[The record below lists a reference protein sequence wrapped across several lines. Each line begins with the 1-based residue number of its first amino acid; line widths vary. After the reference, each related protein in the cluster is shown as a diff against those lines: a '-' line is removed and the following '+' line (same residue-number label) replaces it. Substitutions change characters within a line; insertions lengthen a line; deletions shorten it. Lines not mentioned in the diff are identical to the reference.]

1 MHTFLRLAT
10 LALLLH
16 ANALFAQAIS
26 TDPVLNCGATEKTEA
41 LHLVYPAYL
50 QLEKKLEQ
58 AWSAYAQKGRAAGKS
73 NPPPFTLPIVF
84 HIVHENGAENIS
96 NAAVERGLAYA
107 NEAFANVG
115 YYDQGTG
122 VNTQIQFCLARRDPD
137 NNPTN
142 GINRIVSPLT
152 NLDSNDDRDLK
163 DLSRWNTREYINVWV
178 VKEICGLGLGCG
190 VAGYAYYPSAHGS
203 GIDGIVMEAR
213 WLAGDEAAAGVLIHE
228 LGHYLGLR
236 HTFDGGCT
244 NDDCTRDGDA
254 VCDTPPD
261 QSKAAVPCTGTANS
275 CTTDVNSGFATDQN
289 DMFINYMDYGH
300 FRCYSAF
307 TAGQRDRMHF
317 FIDGIR
323 RSLLES
329 RGCQDPCPAVVT
341 ANFSGGDVT
350 VDVGTT
356 INFTN
361 LSSNGDRYTWTNG
374 NTIFS
379 TTFNASFT
387 FNSNGTYRIT
397 LVVES
402 DDNLCQSA
410 TITQTVRVVCPVTA
424 SFDVPALV
432 YVNVGDTLRNT
443 STNASTF
450 RWTVDGTQVSTA
462 EDYPFT
468 FTATG
473 LRRVCLE
480 TSNGLCG
487 DNYCRSVFVREPPCT
502 GPGCDGGGADDC
514 GEAFAYAYEQ
524 PGGQAEGHLNCV
536 VPATGGFFA
545 AGDLYGQPL
554 VMLING
560 DGTSAWQTQ
569 LYPPGFD
576 GTVTSMIIDQN
587 GLLAGIGFT
596 GGDESPRAF
605 AFQLDPADGS
615 VIWANA
621 YGGNLGSQAVGPRF
635 TSIFHTGPS
644 APYTLLGAT
653 DQASITAGQPSASFF
668 QLATADGALG
678 AINVRYNDG
687 SQSRLVDAVYDPTSA
702 LFYAVGS
709 SSGAAGGSSPLL
721 VALNAAGTVQWAKRL
736 NDFNGGTTEGLSID
750 LDGGDLVVLAT
761 NAAANPATGKAFRLW
776 KTDLLGNTTW
786 IRQLTPS
793 AAFSPERVRVHPNG
807 YLLLGNNTSTVR
819 QCLIQTDRD
828 GNGLW
833 AQAYDNQLGQT
844 RFPADRLRVDL
855 DRILLPTS
863 LEPGFSVPAL
873 LRLGPAG
880 NPPGE
885 CPQGG
890 PLELEESQLQG
901 RSLDQQLGTQSFQ
914 MEREAFFFEP
924 AFLALNPES
933 CRDTCPIPPPDTVPC
948 GAPFFLQYTEAD
960 AVDMTAFSA
969 VVPALG
975 QYFVGG
981 SSNGNAIV
989 LSINRDGT
997 INWKH
1002 RFDQDA
1008 ADGVVTD
1015 LKMDSNGMIIGTA
1028 DSEFGGLAFRINART
1043 GEVQWARNYTSNPVF
1058 HPTTILERS
1067 PGGDFLVLGKT
1078 NEGPDRPAA
1087 GALFPLA
1094 RTTGLPKA
1102 TNFLTLSASEETGI
1116 ADAVVDPRNGN
1127 VYTVTTLREPQ
1138 QSRAVLTLI
1147 RPDNSVGWSRALWD
1161 FTLSDDTIPQDRG
1174 AFLHLEENYRIGP
1187 ANAIVL
1193 VVGANPAQQTP
1204 FAQIAGQN
1212 FLVDITE
1219 DYTRRLTITFFGNAF
1234 NYRLHDFAYPPNS
1247 GPINLAYNELTR
1259 SHVLFTNISERGLE
1273 YKNWGPATETAKSSM
1288 ATDESHVLIAGRNTL
1303 TGGPVLVGHAITQ
1316 LGAEFCQPVDQETLT
1331 IFPVLSGSRSR
1342 EELIQNDL
1350 DLGVAFFSNT
1360 ATFGDFPLFLDPAA
1374 SCQPDCPVPEIC
1386 DNGIDDDDDGFVDCE
1401 DPDLVTDCCC
1411 LDSLT
1416 VDLGPDARLCPGEL
1430 LGAQTNRSGVT
1441 YLWSTG
1447 ATTDSIAIDQ
1457 PGDYW
1462 VEVTDSCGNIASDTL
1477 TLHLRPRPNL
1487 QLGPDTVLCS
1497 NAVIPLLAQDGFASY
1512 EWVDGSTE
1520 KRFTAYDAGVYWVV
1534 ATDSCGGVQRDTVR
1548 VSINPV
1554 TEIDLGRDTTICPG
1568 DTLRF
1573 QLSGFSNYQWSQSS
1587 FIDCTNCPE
1596 IRFAPTADT
1605 LLLVSAD
1612 LGPGCISSD
1621 SIRVRIFPLT
1631 GLRDSA
1637 FLCPGDS
1644 VIFGENT
1651 LFSAGQY
1658 LAVQTVNGCERT
1670 DTLDVFELPETL
1682 LRDTV
1687 QACAGTA
1694 VDIFGS
1700 PTTQAGEYSQTFTAA
1715 NGCDSTV
1722 VIRLEILETPLRSD
1736 TLRICQGD
1744 SVFLF
1749 GQFRRTAGL
1758 YEDRQTAANGCDST
1772 HRVLLEVANLTIS
1785 TRELNP
1791 DCGGAAAGAG
1801 EVLVNSNGRPFV
1813 VRWNTGDL
1821 TSSIVG
1827 LPAGDYSVTVT
1838 TDDGCS
1844 ATETL
1849 TISSATFRPI
1859 SIAAEAETCPGEN
1872 DGILRISGGTL
1883 GNSYSLDG
1891 GTTVFEDSLRTGLAP
1906 GNYELWATDAQGCTQ
1921 QLAFSV
1927 GVAAPL
1933 FINLP
1938 ADQSIRFG
1946 DSVNVVPI
1954 SNLPAGVSLTWGSSL
1969 GDSCRACPS
1978 LTLRPVSTVVVNV
1991 TMSDDRAC
1999 VATDETT
2006 IRVLRDNLFYVPN
2019 AFSPN
2024 GDGVNDFFRIF
2035 PGPAVE
2041 RILTLAVY
2049 DRWGGRVFLAEDRD
2063 PEDALAAWD
2072 GTLPGRDPNLGVY
2085 VYVVEVRLFTGEVV
2099 KEAGEVMVLR

>member
-1 MHTFLRLAT
+1 MHISLRLAT

-16 ANALFAQAIS
+16 ANALFAQAIPAE
-26 TDPVLNCGATEKTEA
+26 PVLNCGANEKMEA
-41 LHLVYPAYL
+41 LRLADPAYRQKEE
-50 QLEKKLEQ
+50 QLEK
-58 AWSAYAQKGRAAGKS
+58 AWSAYAQKGPAAEKS

-96 NAAVERGLAYA
+96 NAAVERGLDYA
-107 NEAFANVG
+107 NQAFANIG

-163 DLSRWNTREYINVWV
+163 DLSRWNTRDYINVWV
-178 VKEICGLGLGCG
+178 VREICGLGLGCG

-323 RSLLES
+323 RSLLDS
-329 RGCQDPCPAVVT
+329 RGCQDPCPALVA

-361 LSSNGDRYTWTNG
+361 LSSNGDRYTWTEG

-379 TTFNASFT
+379 TAFNASRT
-387 FNSNGTYRIT
+387 FNTSGTYRIT
-397 LVVES
+397 LLVES
-402 DDNLCQSA
+402 DDDLCQSA
-410 TITQTVRVVCPVTA
+410 TFTQTVRVVCPVTA

-443 STNASTF
+443 STSATTF
-450 RWTVDGTQVSTA
+450 RWTVDGAQVSTA
-462 EDYPFT
+462 EDFPFT

-487 DNYCRSVFVREPPCT
+487 ANYCRSVFVREPPCT
-502 GPGCDGGGADDC
+502 GPGCGGSDADDC

-524 PGGQAEGHLNCV
+524 PGGQAEGHLSCV

-545 AGDLYGQPL
+545 GGDLNGQPL

-560 DGTSAWQTQ
+560 DGTSDWQTQ
-569 LYPPGFD
+569 LFPPGFN
-576 GTVTSMIIDQN
+576 GTVTAMIIDQN
-587 GLLAGIGFT
+587 GLLAGIGYT
-596 GGDESPRAF
+596 SGDESPRAF
-605 AFQLDPADGS
+605 AFQMDPADGS

-621 YGGNLGSQAVGPRF
+621 YGGQLGSQAVGPLF
-635 TSIFHTGPS
+635 TSLFHTSPS
-644 APYTLLGAT
+644 APYTLLGST
-653 DQASITAGQPSASFF
+653 DQTNITAGQPSATFF

-678 AINVRYNDG
+678 AVNVRYSDG
-687 SQSRLVDAVYDPTSA
+687 SQSRFVDAVYDATSG

-709 SSGAAGGSSPLL
+709 SNGAAGGSSPLL
-721 VALNAAGTVQWAKRL
+721 VALNTAGVVQWAKRL

-750 LDGGDLVVLAT
+750 LDGGDLVVLTT
-761 NAAANPATGKAFRLW
+761 NAATNPASGKAFRLW

-786 IRQLTPS
+786 VRQLTPVE
-793 AAFSPERVRVHPNG
+793 AFAPERVRVNPNG
-807 YLLLGNNTSTVR
+807 YLLLGNNTGTIR
-819 QCLIQTDRD
+819 QCLIQTGRD
-828 GNGLW
+828 GIGLW
-833 AQAYDNQLGQT
+833 AQAYDNQLGLT
-844 RFPADRLRVDL
+844 RFPADRLRVDV
-855 DRILLPTS
+855 DRILMPTS

-873 LRLGPAG
+873 LRLGPDG

-890 PLELEESQLQG
+890 PLELEESQLQA
-901 RSLDQQLGTQSFQ
+901 RSIDQQLGTQAFQ
-914 MEREAFFFEP
+914 MEREDFFYEP
-924 AFLALNPES
+924 TFLALNPES
-933 CRDTCPIPPPDTVPC
+933 CRDTCLTPPV
-948 GAPFFLQYTEAD
+948 
-960 AVDMTAFSA
+960 
-969 VVPALG
+969 
-975 QYFVGG
+975 
-981 SSNGNAIV
+981 
-989 LSINRDGT
+989 
-997 INWKH
+997 
-1002 RFDQDA
+1002 
-1008 ADGVVTD
+1008 
-1015 LKMDSNGMIIGTA
+1015 
-1028 DSEFGGLAFRINART
+1028 
-1043 GEVQWARNYTSNPVF
+1043 
-1058 HPTTILERS
+1058 
-1067 PGGDFLVLGKT
+1067 
-1078 NEGPDRPAA
+1078 
-1087 GALFPLA
+1087 
-1094 RTTGLPKA
+1094 
-1102 TNFLTLSASEETGI
+1102 
-1116 ADAVVDPRNGN
+1116 
-1127 VYTVTTLREPQ
+1127 
-1138 QSRAVLTLI
+1138 
-1147 RPDNSVGWSRALWD
+1147 
-1161 FTLSDDTIPQDRG
+1161 
-1174 AFLHLEENYRIGP
+1174 
-1187 ANAIVL
+1187 
-1193 VVGANPAQQTP
+1193 
-1204 FAQIAGQN
+1204 
-1212 FLVDITE
+1212 
-1219 DYTRRLTITFFGNAF
+1219 
-1234 NYRLHDFAYPPNS
+1234 
-1247 GPINLAYNELTR
+1247 
-1259 SHVLFTNISERGLE
+1259 
-1273 YKNWGPATETAKSSM
+1273 
-1288 ATDESHVLIAGRNTL
+1288 
-1303 TGGPVLVGHAITQ
+1303 
-1316 LGAEFCQPVDQETLT
+1316 
-1331 IFPVLSGSRSR
+1331 
-1342 EELIQNDL
+1342 
-1350 DLGVAFFSNT
+1350 
-1360 ATFGDFPLFLDPAA
+1360 
-1374 SCQPDCPVPEIC
+1374 EIC

-1401 DPDLVTDCCC
+1401 DPDLATDCCC

-1430 LGAQTNRSGVT
+1430 LGAQTNRNGVT

-1447 ATTDSIAIDQ
+1447 ATTDSIVIDQ
-1457 PGDYW
+1457 PGTYW
-1462 VEVTDSCGNIASDTL
+1462 VAVTDSCGNMASDTL

-1497 NAVIPLLAQDGFASY
+1497 NAVIPLLAQDGFARY

-1520 KRFTAYDAGVYWVV
+1520 KRFTAYDAGTYWVV

-1621 SIRVRIFPLT
+1621 SIRVRIFPLA

-1644 VIFGENT
+1644 VLFGENT

-1687 QACAGTA
+1687 QACPGTA
-1694 VDIFGS
+1694 VDIFGT
-1700 PTTQAGEYSQTFTAA
+1700 PTTQAGEYRQTFTAA

-1722 VIRLEILETPLRSD
+1722 VVRLEILEAPLRSD

-1744 SVFLF
+1744 SVLLF

-1758 YEDRQTAANGCDST
+1758 YEDQQTAANGCDST

-1821 TSSIVG
+1821 TNSIVG

-1838 TDDGCS
+1838 TDDACS

-1849 TISSATFRPI
+1849 TINSATFRPI
-1859 SIAAEAETCPGEN
+1859 SISADAETCPGEN
-1872 DGILRISGGTL
+1872 DGLLRISGGSA
-1883 GNSYSLDG
+1883 GDSYSLDG
-1891 GTTVFEDSLRTGLAP
+1891 GTTVFQDSLRTGLAP
-1906 GNYELWATDAQGCTQ
+1906 GNYELWATDTQGCTQ

-1927 GVAAPL
+1927 GAAAPL

-1946 DSVNVVPI
+1946 DSINVAPI

-1978 LTLRPVSTVVVNV
+1978 LTLRPISTVVVSV

-2006 IRVLRDNLFYVPN
+2006 IRVLRDKLFYVPN

-2024 GDGVNDFFRIF
+2024 GDGVNDFFRFF

-2041 RILTLAVY
+2041 RILSLAVY